1 MASPSAGLTKEEI
14 KERLAH
20 MKKQYAQM
28 QKKLEKSDKATRVK
42 RHVSKKIA
50 DYKRKQA
57 TDGSPECTKAA
68 DSPKDTPE
76 NTGSPSLPLINRGRL
91 SSKPKVSAS
100 REKSGKR
107 RSVSFA
113 PSSSQSTPTSSRH
126 DAGQGTAFAHAQSGD
141 ARVGVNQKPDSSV
154 SPLRQVQKTDSL
166 LRKSGDR
173 PNKKL
178 FRRAKSKKQKS
189 VTASSSRATLVDQS
203 KDCNA
208 GFVSSDRLDSEQDV
222 SVVKDEDTSTDEAK
236 SKLDPL
242 DNTKHEV
249 DSLQVQEIFSSPDAK
264 TPPEDTQFDLF
275 ADTDVED
282 ESPYAN
288 IGKVGASLQ
297 TVSPCALNF
306 KSPGHAEKESPQDSV
321 SGYGLKRHNEVLEE
335 SVIILDETQRD
346 IFDTQTSE
354 RRTQD
359 DEMRMPM
366 AAEVQE
372 TLSTMRVS
380 HPKRTSNT
388 YSAAVKR
395 SPSVMMPKPDNSSR
409 NYLHVK
415 VNEETAISDS
425 HQDMVHSV
433 SDEEGTEDPDV
444 IPSTFPE
451 DLEPVTKAKSIV
463 SSQNSNSDHLNAM
476 GAKCNQDRDPSPLTE
491 EQNKDFQSASKHI
504 FDETGDID
512 ESEMKVSNQKTNTKE
527 VDMAQ
532 TSTKMSGNG
541 VSDKDTESILRLS
554 KTQQNINHFD
564 DPSSVELD
572 SQDILIHSQEI
583 TSQRSPL
590 SPEGKGKTSNPSSVQ
605 LDSQDI
611 LILSQE
617 IASQRSPL
625 PPEGKGKNSDPS
637 SVQLDSQDIL
647 IHSQEI
653 TSHRSPLPPEG
664 KGKTGTQRRRRRK
677 NQRSIDNLSVDDI
690 SLKDFV
696 VSQQNSQEGS
706 HSWIDG
712 LMYPAEYYVR
722 KTRSMSRPSPNQ
734 HSAPPTSQK
743 RSSKS
748 SRGRAGSLPRT
759 FQNAS
764 VSEPVVH
771 TKLLDAQQ
779 VQAEKDESEVGLSE
793 KMDLVKDDTC
803 TFVEKSQDYVCKESS
818 PPRKM
823 KVLRKPATT
832 KRRLG
837 RKSSRKKLENDS
849 ECSVT
854 KTAETSQTLAQTG
867 SSNEQD
873 NASNHSQKSQ
883 DIYIC
888 SYDRDRNEIQNICD
902 DKDGTTLF
910 SSNHALLTGKETGI
924 TTTPCHLQVGLDS
937 QGNPV
942 ENTVSHAEGPV
953 CEGNKYISI
962 TQMTNNPL
970 ESQFTQTQVPSNFAL
985 PRVFGSP
992 GQSTQCLVGLSP
1004 GSPASTAIDALDSPT
1019 VGQSTSQHGDGI
1031 DHVSSP
1037 EHRRHN
1043 DENQECSEHQWM
1055 SEVYLADVVPELPA
1069 DVDSKHKNVDNLQEV
1084 GAGHLSLEEHDMRLS
1099 QDLDMNGHPNILPK
1113 SQSELIAS
1121 VAIAVPDVSATHLIG
1136 SSVQGT
1142 SNIPKA
1148 ENHVPESFSYPLPVP
1163 CDDIQEDEQRTSQR
1177 ASAPDLYDIKE
1188 PILDHIPSSVPGV
1201 PSSLCSNVNQGSP
1214 MADAATGTPPEA
1226 AEMPQAQSQCT
1237 DSYGDGSEFDR
1248 NSWKEIAGSDLSVKE
1263 CFQFKGCLKH
1273 KTEHSS
1279 EVKHIISSRLVT
1291 EDVSEPLI
1299 AVVFSKEIVFWVL
1312 RTAETGKDF
1321 QALCSWRTSE
1331 SPERVTFFAL
1341 LPDMTDAVE
1350 ALVVVGDEDRSHSVR
1365 CIRWDC
1371 KKAKWK
1377 DTTVLSS
1384 AVMPHMTCTSL
1395 CALQDRK
1402 AAIALH
1408 KKAIGSEVLIVGLSA
1423 NGSERQD
1430 FPSVT
1435 LPASKDRINSL
1446 TVVED
1451 AVHMLLG
1458 VTDSEALLWHVP
1470 SHQLVQEFC
1479 LKDQKMNYSIEATA
1493 ESGLLFMVACRK
1505 HDDNHKDH
1513 TEEPAC
1519 SLLVLN
1525 PLNGRSS
1532 KLLNYSAP
1540 CMQPGV
1546 QIHDVSVC
1554 TGKTLAASLTS
1565 GHTCLWDLHSSQLL
1579 LEACSHEPGETST
1592 ALCLQD
1598 AETLLL
1604 GADGCVN
1611 VYERNF

>member
-57 TDGSPECTKAA
+57 TDGSPECTISKAA

-76 NTGSPSLPLINRGRL
+76 NTGSPSLPLVNRGRL

-113 PSSSQSTPTSSRH
+113 PSSQSTPTSSRH
-126 DAGQGTAFAHAQSGD
+126 DAGQGTAFAHAQSGEVL
-141 ARVGVNQKPDSSV
+141 VGVNQKPVSSV
-154 SPLRQVQKTDSL
+154 SPLRQVQKTDSS

-178 FRRAKSKKQKS
+178 FRRAKSKKQKW
-189 VTASSSRATLVDQS
+189 VTASSSRATIVDQS
-203 KDCNA
+203 KDGNA

-236 SKLDPL
+236 SKSDPL

-249 DSLQVQEIFSSPDAK
+249 DSRQVQEILSSPDAK
-264 TPPEDTQFDLF
+264 TPPLDTQFDLF
-275 ADTDVED
+275 ADTDVQD
-282 ESPYAN
+282 ESPHVKM
-288 IGKVGASLQ
+288 GTVDASLQ
-297 TVSPCALNF
+297 AASPCALKF
-306 KSPGHAEKESPQDSV
+306 KSPGHAEKEPLQDSV
-321 SGYGLKRHNEVLEE
+321 SGYGLKRHNKALEE
-335 SVIILDETQRD
+335 SVIILDETQGD
-346 IFDTQTSE
+346 IFYSQTSKRCTQDVTQRDTFHTQTSI
-354 RRTQD
+354 RCTQD

-372 TLSTMRVS
+372 TPSAMRVS
-380 HPKRTSNT
+380 HLNSTSNT
-388 YSAAVKR
+388 YSEAVKR
-395 SPSVMMPKPDNSSR
+395 NPSVMMSKPDNSTR
-409 NYLHVK
+409 NYLHVEVDK
-415 VNEETAISDS
+415 EMAISDS
-425 HQDMVHSV
+425 HQDMIHSV

-476 GAKCNQDRDPSPLTE
+476 RAKCNQDRDPSPLTDA
-491 EQNKDFQSASKHI
+491 QNTDYQSASKRI
-504 FDETGDID
+504 MDEMVDID
-512 ESEMKVSNQKTNTKE
+512 ESEMKVSSQKTNTEE

-532 TSTKMSGNG
+532 TSTRMSGNCG
-541 VSDKDTESILRLS
+541 VNDKDTKNILRHS
-554 KTQQNINHFD
+554 DTQQNINHFD

-572 SQDILIHSQEI
+572 SQDVLIHSQEI

-590 SPEGKGKTSNPSSVQ
+590 SPEGKGKTSN
-605 LDSQDI
+605 
-611 LILSQE
+611 
-617 IASQRSPL
+617 
-625 PPEGKGKNSDPS
+625 PS

-734 HSAPPTSQK
+734 HSAPPTGQK

-748 SRGRAGSLPRT
+748 SQGRAGSLPRT
-759 FQNAS
+759 FQNAA

-793 KMDLVKDDTC
+793 KIDLVKDDTC
-803 TFVEKSQDYVCKESS
+803 TFVEKSQDYVRKESS

-873 NASNHSQKSQ
+873 NASNRSQKSQ

-924 TTTPCHLQVGLDS
+924 TTSPCHLQVGLDS

-1019 VGQSTSQHGDGI
+1019 VRQSTSQHGDGI

-1055 SEVYLADVVPELPA
+1055 SEVYLADVVPELPP
-1069 DVDSKHKNVDNLQEV
+1069 DVNSKHKNVDNLQEV

-1121 VAIAVPDVSATHLIG
+1121 VAIAVPVVSATQLIG

-1148 ENHVPESFSYPLPVP
+1148 ENHVSESLSYPLPVP

-1188 PILDHIPSSVPGV
+1188 PILDHIPSRVPGV

-1273 KTEHSS
+1273 KTEHST

-1299 AVVFSKEIVFWVL
+1299 AVVFPKEIVFWVL
-1312 RTAETGKDF
+1312 RTAETGKVF
-1321 QALCSWRTSE
+1321 QVLFSWRTSK
-1331 SPERVTFFAL
+1331 SPERVTFFTL
-1341 LPDMTDAVE
+1341 LPDVTDAVE

-1579 LEACSHEPGETST
+1579 MEARGHEPGETST